1 MERLDLLGAWVA
13 AAIFILSSLVFVS
26 RLVEKPDWEYW
37 LGLAL
42 LLTALPLSYLL
53 IQAPGHHRP
62 PLYYL
67 QIGLMLAYL
76 AVQLVLDYV
85 LQVEFRQVRWAV
97 IAYVML
103 FFGGAGGMI
112 GVASAAGKGWML
124 ASVVLFLVMAVLAF
138 VQRAVT
144 GM

>member
-13 AAIFILSSLVFVS
+13 GAIFILSILVFVS
-26 RLVEKPDWEYW
+26 RLAEKPDLEYW
-37 LGLAL
+37 AGLAL
-42 LLTALPLSYLL
+42 LLTALPLGYLL
-53 IQAPGHHRP
+53 IRAPAHQRP
-62 PLYYL
+62 ALYYI

-76 AVQLVLDYV
+76 AVQLVVDYV
-85 LQVEFRQVRWAV
+85 LKIEFRQVRWAV

-103 FFGGAGGMI
+103 FFGGTGGMI

-124 ASVVLFLVMAVLAF
+124 VSVVLFLVMAVLAF

>member
-13 AAIFILSSLVFVS
+13 GAIFILSSLVFIS
-26 RLVEKPDWEYW
+26 RLVEKPDLENWA
-37 LGLAL
+37 GLAL
-42 LLTALPLSYLL
+42 LLTALPLGYLL
-53 IQAPGHHRP
+53 IRAPGYQRP
-62 PLYYL
+62 ALYYI

-76 AVQLVLDYV
+76 AVQLVVDYV
-85 LQVEFRQVRWAV
+85 LKIEFRQVRWAV

>member
-13 AAIFILSSLVFVS
+13 QAIFTLSILVFVS
-26 RLVEKPDWEYW
+26 RLAEKPEWEYW

-42 LLTALPLSYLL
+42 LLTALPLGYLL
-53 IQAPGHHRP
+53 VRAPGHQRP
-62 PLYYL
+62 PLYYI

-103 FFGGAGGMI
+103 FFGGTGGMI
-112 GVASAAGKGWML
+112 GVASAAGKPWMAL
-124 ASVVLFLVMAVLAF
+124 SVVLFLVMAVLAF